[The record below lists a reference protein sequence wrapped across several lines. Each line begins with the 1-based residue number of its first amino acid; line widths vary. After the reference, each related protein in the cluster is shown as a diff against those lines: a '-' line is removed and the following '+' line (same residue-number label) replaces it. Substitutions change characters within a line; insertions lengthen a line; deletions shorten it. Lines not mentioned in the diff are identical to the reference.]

1 MADCDVRLIAI
12 PGLTSVMSLVL
23 LSLVFMTRQQLRFLL
38 DVRELLIKSSVEICV
53 GYNFILDH
61 GEHSVVPGKFRA
73 IGVHPSSV
81 YLCPRVP

>member
-1 MADCDVRLIAI
+1 MKICDVRLRAV
-12 PGLTSVMSLVL
+12 PGLMLVMSLAP
-23 LSLVFMTRQQLRFLL
+23 LSLVFMTRWQPRVLL
-38 DVRELLIKSSVEICV
+38 DVRELHIKSSVEICV
-53 GYNFILDH
+53 GYDFILDH